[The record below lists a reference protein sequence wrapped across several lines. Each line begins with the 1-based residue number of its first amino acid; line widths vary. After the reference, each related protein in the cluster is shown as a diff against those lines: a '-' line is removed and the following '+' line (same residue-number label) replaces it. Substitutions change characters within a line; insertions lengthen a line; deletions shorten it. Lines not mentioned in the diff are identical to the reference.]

1 MPRRVS
7 PALWVALCLS
17 LLLSGCAR
25 PVHLQYTA
33 AGSAPELMAVYEG
46 WFGLPSHISVGYS
59 SHDPAKIQQQ
69 IEEAKGLGISAFL
82 MDWYGDR
89 EPYIDQSY
97 ALLQT
102 TAAKDGFH
110 VAMMYDETNL
120 EVGAADEAIADLTA
134 FRNKYL
140 APDAPGHEAYLTY
153 GGRPLIFVFPHG
165 DYTNWDQVRAA
176 LNQWKPAP
184 FLIQEN
190 LPGKYASAFDGFY
203 AWVHPGARG
212 WSPSGA
218 NWGEDY
224 LSDFYGTMGKEY
236 PDKIIVGGAW
246 SQFDDHRASWGQ
258 LAVPGRTIPILA
270 ARVAPEF
277 FQVLD
282 LRAATGRTLRAGD
295 EQNCGDCVVLSN
307 EIWRLQFG
315 ADPAVVGR
323 QITLDGS
330 PRTVIGVVPRN
341 FHLLSPEIAVWG
353 LLDSRLPPFSNFVE
367 RIGAVARMR
376 PGVTVHKLDLNLADL
391 TENAGYV
398 FPASMLTV
406 TSGRAEIRRYFV
418 SYCFFALIAVAC
430 AGLIVYL
437 RWGAALGRA
446 PLTLRD
452 RLRWWSFFAAK
463 SFLLLTLM
471 GLVAWSA
478 VRVVSIFL
486 YGSVHPMANGVALW
500 VFLGIS
506 VAPLS
511 WAIYDQQRRCRVCL
525 SRLGTP
531 IQIGAPGHVLLDWSG
546 TEMVCPQGHGVLYLP
561 DSQANWLERD
571 RWNNLDQSWAD
582 LFRDS

>member
-1 MPRRVS
+1 MQGTFFICRSILWLASWIAPAGERNQFRQSVTRHVWHWCRFLAESRRFDREQKLELARFCWRAFPAAFWLRFDHDQFLRRWERTRRSPSACLIAIAVVLLLVVAIGGVVPTARSLLTSSIRDPDRVSVISLNGKFRRVRS
-7 PALWVALCLS
+7 QT
-17 LLLSGCAR
+17 LL
-25 PVHLQYTA
+25 
-33 AGSAPELMAVYEG
+33 EL
-46 WFGLPSHISVGYS
+46 
-59 SHDPAKIQQQ
+59 
-69 IEEAKGLGISAFL
+69 
-82 MDWYGDR
+82 
-89 EPYIDQSY
+89 
-97 ALLQT
+97 
-102 TAAKDGFH
+102 
-110 VAMMYDETNL
+110 
-120 EVGAADEAIADLTA
+120 
-134 FRNKYL
+134 
-140 APDAPGHEAYLTY
+140 
-153 GGRPLIFVFPHG
+153 
-165 DYTNWDQVRAA
+165 
-176 LNQWKPAP
+176 
-184 FLIQEN
+184 
-190 LPGKYASAFDGFY
+190 ASAWKTSKMLDAVAPY
-203 AWVHPGARG
+203 
-212 WSPSGA
+212 
-218 NWGEDY
+218 
-224 LSDFYGTMGKEY
+224 
-236 PDKIIVGGAW
+236 
-246 SQFDDHRASWGQ
+246 SWGPDQ

-307 EIWRLQFG
+307 EIWQLQFG

-376 PGVTVHKLDLNLADL
+376 PGVTVHQLDLNLADL

-437 RWGAALGRA
+437 RSGAALGRA

-471 GLVAWSA
+471 GLMAWSA